1 MIAGLLNERVM
12 LYEPTSLTD
21 KFGSVKVSYTEYKEV
36 AAEVRWKTGN
46 TEDNEPEIVATNR
59 IEVILRSAIPVVREW
74 RLRYAEDIF
83 HIDAVEHN
91 RRKGYKRLFCT
102 RVNE

>member
-12 LYEPTSLTD
+12 LYEPTMSTD
-21 KFGSVKVSYTEYKEV
+21 KYGSVKTAYTEYKEV

-46 TEDNEPEIVATNR
+46 TVNQEPEIIATNR
-59 IEVILRSAIPVVREW
+59 IEVILRSAIPAVREW
-74 RLRYAEDIF
+74 RLRYMDDIF